1 MIVAAFLW
9 KRKRKNR
16 NIFVGKKEIMAD
28 VVENKAKK
36 F

>member
-1 MIVAAFLW
+1 MIAAAFLW
-9 KRKRKNR
+9 KRKNR
-16 NIFVGKKEIMAD
+16 NILWMKKEIMAD

>member
-1 MIVAAFLW
+1 MIAAAFLW

-16 NIFVGKKEIMAD
+16 NILWVKKEIMAD